1 MTTTVLNNE
10 EAAKLIGVTANTL
23 RWWRHIGRGPKYI
36 KYGDSKYAGVGYEVA
51 DIEAWK
57 AERKLRSTSEHS
69 PAARLSGGH
78 VSNRHP
84 VSSSTIPAPWLR
96 SNG

>member
-10 EAAKLIGVTANTL
+10 EAAKLIGVTPKTL
-23 RWWRHIGRGPKYI
+23 RFWRHVGRGPKYI
-36 KYGDSKYAGVGYEVA
+36 KFGDSKYSGVGYEVA

-57 AERKLRSTSEHS
+57 AERKLRSTSEQS
-69 PAARLSGGH
+69 SVASLSGVRGA
-78 VSNRHP
+78 NRHP